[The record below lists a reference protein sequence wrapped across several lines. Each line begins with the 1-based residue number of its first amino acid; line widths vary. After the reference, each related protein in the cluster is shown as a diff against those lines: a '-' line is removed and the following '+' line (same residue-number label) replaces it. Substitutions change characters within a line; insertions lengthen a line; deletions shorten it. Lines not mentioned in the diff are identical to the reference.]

1 MTLMQ
6 TFQTKN
12 VHALVLFHFASRSF
26 GEVEHTSADIK
37 QLIDQHLA
45 SKEEM
50 EALLPQHIVIGPF
63 YLNTESIRTAVAKKH
78 RDVSRALLDFLARKL
93 RRDADLVCGCM
104 KWMHVYFAVQIME
117 AVQG

>member
-1 MTLMQ
+1 MGWYYLNTAVPA
-6 TFQTKN
+6 FQTKN
-12 VHALVLFHFASRSF
+12 VHALILYHFASRSF
-26 GEVEHTSADIK
+26 GEAEHTSADIK

-93 RRDADLVCGCM
+93 RRDADLVCGCGILI
-104 KWMHVYFAVQIME
+104 HVHCIYIL
-117 AVQG
+117 